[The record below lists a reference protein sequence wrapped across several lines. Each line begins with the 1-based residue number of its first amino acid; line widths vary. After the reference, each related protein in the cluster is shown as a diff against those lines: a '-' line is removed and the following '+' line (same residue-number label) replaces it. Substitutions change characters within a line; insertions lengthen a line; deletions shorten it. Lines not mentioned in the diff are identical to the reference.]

1 MVKKAVLLKS
11 PNSFIVS
18 NSTTVSRTHNSSKVV
33 MMQIKFQA
41 KSTTRPKSCVSR
53 QISSVCNGVGKKSSF
68 GQQSQPFSLTAI
80 KSGVRR
86 RSWQWHDDCYQWTV
100 TIITILGIGSRIWC
114 FKARQKSTRERSQIS
129 RWRRHHSRWWQL
141 PPQLKRRM
149 KIKTIT
155 FLNSVL
161 TKKKLSTFEG
171 EAFEEDV
178 GLLTNER
185 GRLVI
190 RDWLNPS

>member
-18 NSTTVSRTHNSSKVV
+18 NSTTVSRTHNSSKVVMV

-86 RSWQWHDDCYQWTV
+86 RSWQWHDDCYQYGRWQSSPFLV
-100 TIITILGIGSRIWC
+100 SAVGSGVLRRARSQRERDLRSQDEGGTILGGDNC
-114 FKARQKSTRERSQIS
+114 
-129 RWRRHHSRWWQL
+129 H
-141 PPQLKRRM
+141 
-149 KIKTIT
+149 
-155 FLNSVL
+155 LNWV
-161 TKKKLSTFEG
+161 
-171 EAFEEDV
+171 
-178 GLLTNER
+178 
-185 GRLVI
+185 
-190 RDWLNPS
+190 